1 MLWSLYRFPQAVH
14 HERSKQ
20 SSKKR
25 LTAGVAVESKVVL
38 GAALKTGDLV
48 LGGELSE
55 AGAEGSRGLLALK
68 GQNVGSKT
76 SNVGSS
82 HGGTRDGVGTA
93 VEPGG
98 QDSNTRGVD
107 VNNASVVGERGD
119 TVRAVGGTDGV
130 SGGFGSGRVVASIAS
145 IVTSGNSHED
155 TSGDGVGNS
164 SVDSGGLGTSERH
177 GANSTVGAAAGFSVV
192 GDVVDAGNDTRV
204 GSRTAGI
211 EDLDSVELGAL
222 GDTVG
227 LGADGTGA
235 VSAVAV
241 AIGVLAVTCVVG
253 KEGGTTLELGVSGGD
268 TSVNN
273 VDTSAGASTA
283 VVGVGSGSSL
293 AVHVRDT
300 GQSPG
305 GRALS
310 NIGLLLEGLESAE
323 VSLDNCVLLDVV
335 NL

>member
-1 MLWSLYRFPQAVH
+1 VDKR
-14 HERSKQ
+14 
-20 SSKKR
+20 KR

-48 LGGELSE
+48 LCGELSQ
-55 AGAEGSRGLLALK
+55 AGGKGSRSLLALEGK
-68 GQNVGSKT
+68 DVGSET
-76 SNVGSS
+76 SNVRSS

-98 QDSNTRGVD
+98 QNGHTRGVD
-107 VNNASVVGERGD
+107 VDGSSVVGERGD
-119 TVRAVGGTDGV
+119 AVRAVGGTDGV
-130 SGGFGSGRVVASIAS
+130 SRGFGSGRVVGSIAA
-145 IVTSGNSHED
+145 IVTSGNSHEN
-155 TSGDGVGNS
+155 TSSDSVGNG

-177 GANSTVGAAAGFSVV
+177 GANSTVGAAAGLSVV
-192 GDVVDAGNDTRV
+192 GDIVDTSNDTRV

-253 KEGGTTLELGVSGGD
+253 KEGSTALKLGVSGGD
-268 TSVNN
+268 TGVNN
-273 VDTSAGASTA
+273 VDTSSGASTA
-283 VVGVGSGSSL
+283 VVGVGGGSSL

-300 GQSPG
+300 RQSPG

-310 NIGLLLEGLESAE
+310 DVGLLLESLDSAK